1 MRVSRSVSIR
11 QRMILGYSVIAIAVS
26 ISVIVSFFIFKKT
39 KDLDEHIT
47 NVQIPALGNLKRIE
61 QCIIDSRRLSNNWI
75 YQANEKEKGE
85 FTDLVFH
92 KIPLLSDSLN
102 AQLSGWASSE
112 DQTSFQSFRLKLDS
126 IIYKEAAIIKLLPD
140 AFDRS
145 NDMNNEAAS
154 QYLVRLEKEVEIVLG
169 DLKPLIEHSEEQFS
183 ILQVQKK
190 GLYNTINYMLLCLL
204 ILTVA
209 ISVVSVNNT
218 IKGVIKPLSELK
230 KVMLGLSKGEILPI
244 KSLNRIDE
252 IGEMN
257 EAMVE
262 MLQGIKEKTDF
273 AVHIGNGK
281 YDMAFKP
288 SSEKDTLGLALIEMR
303 TKLKENAEEEG
314 KRVWATSGQ
323 AQFGDVLRAEYA
335 SDSAFYAAALMFIVK
350 YMKVNQGGLFLVEE
364 QEGERSLN
372 LVACY
377 AYEKNKHIKKRVE
390 IGEGLLGQC
399 YLEKESIYLT
409 EVPQN
414 YLTITSGLGDA
425 SPRAVLLVPLILNEE
440 VFGVL
445 EVASFSQI
453 LNEEVLFMERIAM
466 LMTSAIAAVKTNGKT
481 RALLDKSQ
489 LLAEQMKAQE
499 EEMRQNMEE
508 LIATQED
515 WKRKEK
521 KYSEI
526 LKEHGISIIT

>member
-1 MRVSRSVSIR
+1 
-11 QRMILGYSVIAIAVS
+11 
-26 ISVIVSFFIFKKT
+26 
-39 KDLDEHIT
+39 
-47 NVQIPALGNLKRIE
+47 
-61 QCIIDSRRLSNNWI
+61 LSNNWI

-85 FTDLVFH
+85 LTDLVFRE
-92 KIPLLSDSLN
+92 IPLLADSLN

-112 DQTSFQSFRLKLDS
+112 DQASFQSFRLKLDS
-126 IIYKEAAIIKLLPD
+126 IVYKEAAILKLLPD

-145 NDMNNEAAS
+145 IDVNNEAAR
-154 QYLVRLEKEVEIVLG
+154 QYLIRIEKEVEIVLG
-169 DLKPLIEHSEEQFS
+169 DIKPLIQHSEEQFS

-204 ILTVA
+204 ILTIV
-209 ISVVSVNNT
+209 ISIIAANNT
-218 IKGVIKPLSELK
+218 IKGVIKPLTELK
-230 KVMLGLSKGEILPI
+230 KVMFGLSKGEILSI
-244 KSLNRIDE
+244 KSLNRTDE

-262 MLQGIKEKTDF
+262 MLHGIKEKTDF

-281 YDMAFKP
+281 YDMDFKP
-288 SSEKDTLGLALIEMR
+288 SSEKDTLGLALMEMR
-303 TKLKENAEEEG
+303 AKLKKNGEEER
-314 KRVWATSGQ
+314 KRIWATTGQ

-335 SDSAFYAAALMFIVK
+335 SDSAFYAAAMMFIVK

-364 QEGERSLN
+364 QEGDRSLN

-377 AYEKNKHIKKRVE
+377 AYERNKYIKKRVG
-390 IGEGLLGQC
+390 IGEGLVGQC
-399 YLEKESIYLT
+399 CLEKEPIYLT

-425 SPRAVLLVPLILNEE
+425 SPKAVLLVPLILNED

-445 EVASFSQI
+445 EIASFSKI
-453 LNEEVLFMERIAM
+453 LNEEILFMERIAM
-466 LMTSAIAAVKTNGKT
+466 LMASAIAAVKTNGKT
-481 RALLDKSQ
+481 KALLDKSQ
-489 LLAEQMKAQE
+489 VLAEQMKAQE

-508 LIATQED
+508 LMATQED

-521 KYSEI
+521 KYSDT